1 MMTACRHDWTVEE
14 VQSLYDLPFMDLL
27 YRAHTV
33 HRETFDPSEIQFSSL
48 MSIKTGGCPEDC
60 GYCPQSAH
68 HGADLEKERLVE
80 IDRVLV
86 EAQAAKDRG
95 ATRFCMGAA
104 WKNPNNRDFPFV
116 LDMIRG
122 VKGLDMECC
131 VTLGSLTEEQTRQ
144 LKDVGLDYYNHNLD
158 TSPEH
163 YENIITTRKFQDR
176 LDTLE
181 KVRDAGIS
189 VCCGG
194 ILGLGEGEKDRSRLL
209 MELANMPAHPDSVP
223 INLLVRVKGT
233 PLEHAAEIDP
243 FIFVRTVAVARIM
256 MPKSYVRLSAGRES
270 MDDATQALCF
280 FAGANSVFFGEKLLT
295 TPNAQADRDL
305 ELLQRLDLRPQ
316 EAKQAANIEAQIDQP
331 VSRQAGHALS
341 A

>member
-1 MMTACRHDWTVEE
+1 MTNLRHDWSAEE
-14 VQSLYDLPFMDLL
+14 VQALYDLPFMELL
-27 YRAHTV
+27 HRAHTV
-33 HRETFDPSEIQFSSL
+33 HRENFDPNEIQFSSL

-68 HGADLEKERLVE
+68 HGTDLEKERLAE
-80 IDRVLV
+80 LNAVL
-86 EAQAAKDRG
+86 EQAQAAKDRG

-104 WKNPNNRDFPFV
+104 WKNPNARDFPLV
-116 LDMIRG
+116 LEMIRG
-122 VKGLDMECC
+122 VKNLGMQCC
-131 VTLGSLTEEQTRQ
+131 VTLGSLTEDQTRD
-144 LKDVGLDYYNHNLD
+144 LKDAGLDYYNHNLD

-181 KVRDAGIS
+181 RVRDAGMS

-194 ILGLGEGEKDRSRLL
+194 ILGLGEDEKDRARLL
-209 MELANMPAHPDSVP
+209 QELANMPQHPDSVP

-233 PLEHAAEIDP
+233 PLEHAETIDP

-256 MPKSYVRLSAGRES
+256 MPKSHVRLSAGRES
-270 MDDATQALCF
+270 MDDATQAMCF
-280 FAGANSVFFGEKLLT
+280 YAGANSVFFGEKLLT
-295 TPNAQADRDL
+295 TPNMQADKDL
-305 ELLQRLDLRPQ
+305 ELLERLDLRPQ
-316 EAKQAANIEAQIDQP
+316 EFAEEPESDQP
-331 VSRQAGHALS
+331 VSSEAGHALS

>member
-1 MMTACRHDWTVEE
+1 MTNLRHDWSVEE
-14 VQSLYDLPFMDLL
+14 VQALYDLPFMELL
-27 YRAHTV
+27 HRAHTV
-33 HRETFDPSEIQFSSL
+33 HRENFDPNEIQFSSL

-68 HGADLEKERLVE
+68 HGADLEKERLAE
-80 IDRVLV
+80 LNAVL
-86 EAQAAKDRG
+86 EQAQAAKDRG

-122 VKGLDMECC
+122 VKQLGMQCC
-131 VTLGSLTEEQTRQ
+131 VTLGSLTEEQARD
-144 LKDVGLDYYNHNLD
+144 LKEAGLDYYNHNLD

-181 KVRDAGIS
+181 HVRDAGMS

-194 ILGLGEGEKDRSRLL
+194 ILGLGEDEKDRSRLL
-209 MELANMPAHPDSVP
+209 QELANMPRHPDSVP
-223 INLLVRVKGT
+223 VNLLVRVKGT
-233 PLEHAAEIDP
+233 PLEHAETIDP
-243 FIFVRTVAVARIM
+243 FIFVRTIAVARIM
-256 MPKSYVRLSAGRES
+256 MPKSHVRLSAGRES
-270 MDDATQALCF
+270 MDDATQAMCF
-280 FAGANSVFFGEKLLT
+280 YAGANSVFFGEKLLT
-295 TPNAQADRDL
+295 TPNMQADKDL
-305 ELLQRLDLRPQ
+305 ELLERLDLRPQ
-316 EAKQAANIEAQIDQP
+316 ELASESDRDEP
-331 VSRQAGHALS
+331 VSSEAGHALS

>member
-1 MMTACRHDWTVEE
+1 MTNCRHDWTVDE
-14 VQSLYDLPFMDLL
+14 VQALYDLPFMDLL

-33 HRETFDPSEIQFSSL
+33 HKENFDPNEVQFSSL

-68 HGADLEKERLVE
+68 HGTALEKERLAEVQSV
-80 IDRVLV
+80 IQQ
-86 EAQAAKDRG
+86 AQEAKDRG

-104 WKNPNNRDFPFV
+104 WKNPNSKDFPVV
-116 LDMIRG
+116 LEMIRG
-122 VKGLDMECC
+122 VKNIGMQCC
-131 VTLGSLTEEQTRQ
+131 VTLGSLDEDQTRD
-144 LKDVGLDYYNHNLD
+144 LKEAGLDYYNHNLD

-163 YENIITTRKFQDR
+163 YEKIITTRKFQDR

-181 KVRDAGIS
+181 KVRDAGIN

-194 ILGLGEGEKDRSRLL
+194 ILGLGEAEKDRARLL

-233 PLEHAAEIDP
+233 PLENAKEIDP
-243 FIFVRTVAVARIM
+243 FIFVRTVAVARLM
-256 MPKSYVRLSAGRES
+256 MPKSHVRLSAGRES

-295 TPNAQADRDL
+295 TPNTQADRDL
-305 ELLQRLDLRPQ
+305 ELLGRLDLRPQ
-316 EAKQAANIEAQIDQP
+316 TFQEEAESDEP
-331 VSRQAGHALS
+331 VSDQAGHALS